1 MARFASKADLKRGA
15 RKHARAVAAN
25 DATAIEAEGR
35 APKVYRRVSEANPN
49 LSHNEVRRVS
59 REANVRTAQSGLRP
73 SDTSA
78 TGYGSPRRDPDF
90 ARRAARKA
98 MKLGYKA
105 NEALK
110 GGTGVTKETVGALRR
125 AVIRMGS
132 WGVKAAAKGAAAGM
146 PGEIMEPVAADAEK
160 TAGEIRA
167 KLKKGSL
174 ARRQKAAE
182 RRLRVS
188 SVRSTI

>member
-1 MARFASKADLKRGA
+1 MAARFVSKADLKRGA
-15 RKHARAVAAN
+15 RKLHRTAAEIHARN
-25 DATAIEAEGR
+25 AEDTGT
-35 APKVYRRVSEANPN
+35 APKVYRKVSEANPN
-49 LSHNEVRRVS
+49 LSRNEVRRIS
-59 REANVRTAQSGLRP
+59 HEANVRTNQSGTR
-73 SDTSA
+73 DF
-78 TGYGSPRRDPDF
+78 RKDPDLT
-90 ARRAARKA
+90 RQAARKA

-110 GGTGVTKETVGALRR
+110 GGAGVTKGTVGALRR
-125 AVIRMGS
+125 AVIRMGKF
-132 WGVKAAAKGAAAGM
+132 GVKAAAKGAAAGM
-146 PGEIMEPVAADAEK
+146 PGELMEPVAADAEK

-188 SVRSTI
+188 SVRSTN